1 MRAAQ
6 EISQVVSW
14 LRLSKAIGA
23 SPSPATAVNAYDG
36 AQVWRDAEAALRT
49 DADASLPAFPGIGGT
64 LGSPSKR

>member
-23 SPSPATAVNAYDG
+23 SPSPATAVNAYD
-36 AQVWRDAEAALRT
+36 AEAALRT